1 MDPNRPR
8 SEDGPL
14 QGHIAG
20 AEAAYFQEAAS
31 FAARAHRHQIRKDGR
46 TPYVAHVFRV
56 AMTVALVFECDDRV
70 AILAGLLHDT
80 IEDTTTDFDD
90 LEERFGSAVAECVAA
105 LTKNMAMRDA
115 LRERAYDAQ
124 LAQGPWQARL
134 VKLADVYDNLCDLT
148 DRPVG
153 TSESAGEMRR
163 KALERAHRALEL
175 IRGDL
180 GRPEIARGADAVRRL
195 VDAARGEQVKR

>member
-8 SEDGPL
+8 REDGPPL
-14 QGHIAG
+14 GRIAG

-56 AMTVALVFECDDRV
+56 AMTVALVFECNDRV
-70 AILAGLLHDT
+70 AILSGLLHDT

-90 LEERFGSAVAECVAA
+90 LEQRFGSAVAECVAA
-105 LTKNMAMRDA
+105 LTKNMAMRDDE
-115 LRERAYDAQ
+115 RERSYDAQ
-124 LAQGPWQARL
+124 LARGPWQARL

-148 DRPVG
+148 DKPVG
-153 TSESAGEMRR
+153 TSDSGPEMRR
-163 KALERAHRALEL
+163 KALERADRALEL
-175 IRGDL
+175 TRGDL
-180 GRPEIARGADAVRRL
+180 DRPEIARATAAVRRL
-195 VDAARGEQVKR
+195 VASSRGQ